1 VNLIVHIPD
10 DLAERLRAGADLERK
25 ALEAL
30 AVEGYRD
37 GRLTTPEL
45 RRLLGFAT
53 RLEVDVFL
61 KQRGVFDPT
70 TLADVERDLQDLD
83 RVGI

>member
-37 GRLTTPEL
+37 GRLTRPEL

-53 RLEVDVFL
+53 RAEVDGFL
-61 KQRGVFDPT
+61 KRHGVFDPT
-70 TLADVERDLQDLD
+70 TMADVERDLQDLD
-83 RVGI
+83 RVGV